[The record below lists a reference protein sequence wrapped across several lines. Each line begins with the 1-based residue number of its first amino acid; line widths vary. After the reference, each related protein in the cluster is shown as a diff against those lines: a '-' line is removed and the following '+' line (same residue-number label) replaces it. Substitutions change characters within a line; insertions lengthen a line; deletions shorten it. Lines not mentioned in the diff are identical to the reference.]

1 MKKAHEAAIK
11 AFEMM
16 QSENKSL
23 ITQKD
28 ILEMKESHLNEKKQL
43 ENELLAQKKQFLN
56 QIDLLNEKLNELEL
70 KANIADIDSKKQIE
84 TLKES
89 LEQKESARLQRSNY

>member
-1 MKKAHEAAIK
+1 
-11 AFEMM
+11 M

-28 ILEMKESHLNEKKQL
+28 ILEMKENHLNEKKQL

-56 QIDLLNEKLNELEL
+56 QIDLLNEKINELEL
-70 KANIADIDSKKQIE
+70 KANISDIDSKKQIE
-84 TLKES
+84 TLNES
-89 LEQKESARLQRSNY
+89 LEQKESARLQRLNC